1 MNDITV
7 YTTSTCP
14 YCTMLKNYLNSVGL
28 PYREVNVQLDQNA
41 AAKLVQATGQ
51 LGVPQTNINGHW
63 VLGFDP
69 DSIKLYVE

>member
-1 MNDITV
+1 
-7 YTTSTCP
+7 
-14 YCTMLKNYLNSVGL
+14 MLKNYLNSVGL

-69 DSIKLYVE
+69 DSIKAYVE